1 MRIILSTC
9 RIEDAEKIAD
19 TLVEERLVASVNIV
33 PSVRTKVR
41 FKGEVLTQEE
51 CLLVMRTRA
60 ELVWKLERR
69 YLELNTWEIPELAT
83 FEIQEWN
90 PAYESWMR
98 EATAP
103 READPS

>member
-1 MRIILSTC
+1 
-9 RIEDAEKIAD
+9 
-19 TLVEERLVASVNIV
+19 
-33 PSVRTKVR
+33 
-41 FKGEVLTQEE
+41 
-51 CLLVMRTRA
+51 MRTRA